1 MQRLAPPSVR
11 LRDYQ
16 EDSINA
22 ILKYLDKGEKRL
34 GLSLA
39 TGAGKTVI
47 FTHLIDRVAAPTQ
60 DATQTLILAHRREL
74 VEQAARH
81 CRNTYP
87 EKSVEIEMAKSQA
100 TGLADITVASV
111 QTLQRPDRLMRFD
124 PDRFKLVLVDEA
136 HHIVADSYMNVLH
149 HFKLDSSGEKGPAA
163 LVGVSATFS
172 RHDGLRLGLAID
184 HIVYH
189 KDYVDM
195 IDDKW
200 LANAVFTT
208 VSTGVNLSKVKVS
221 QGDFQTG
228 SLSEAVNHEQT
239 NLLTV
244 RAWLEKAK
252 NRRSTLVFCVD
263 LAHVASLTAMF
274 RQHGVDAR
282 YVTSDTPTKERADLL
297 EAFKAGHYPVLLNC
311 GIFTEGTDIPNID
324 CVILARPT
332 QSRNLLIQMI
342 GRGLRLHPGK
352 ENCHVIDM
360 VSSLDAGITTTP
372 TLFGLDPAEILKE
385 TDAKQ
390 MKSLRQRREYEQVG
404 SATVEGQPPELKGS
418 ITFTDYDD
426 VNDLIQD
433 HEGERHVRALSPH
446 SWVVVDDGRWV
457 LSDRTGA
464 CLTIK
469 QEADKYLT
477 THTAR
482 MPAGSTSKSPYARPR
497 QVGQAVT
504 FEDALHGADTFAGKV
519 FQHAYISKSAHWRRQ
534 AATDAQCEYLNKFR
548 DEDSQLDPLSIR
560 KGGAADLI
568 TKMKHGARGRFKR
581 MAGEKKKAVRKQE
594 KVDEWKRRQ
603 NEAEVKVGP
612 VGV

>member
-1 MQRLAPPSVR
+1 MARQRL
-11 LRDYQ
+11 
-16 EDSINA
+16 
-22 ILKYLDKGEKRL
+22 
-34 GLSLA
+34 
-39 TGAGKTVI
+39 
-47 FTHLIDRVAAPTQ
+47 
-60 DATQTLILAHRREL
+60 
-74 VEQAARH
+74 
-81 CRNTYP
+81 
-87 EKSVEIEMAKSQA
+87 
-100 TGLADITVASV
+100 
-111 QTLQRPDRLMRFD
+111 
-124 PDRFKLVLVDEA
+124 
-136 HHIVADSYMNVLH
+136 
-149 HFKLDSSGEKGPAA
+149 
-163 LVGVSATFS
+163 
-172 RHDGLRLGLAID
+172 
-184 HIVYH
+184 
-189 KDYVDM
+189 
-195 IDDKW
+195 
-200 LANAVFTT
+200 FTT

-221 QGDFQTG
+221 QGDFQAG
-228 SLSEAVNHEQT
+228 SLSKAVNNEQT

-252 NRRSTLVFCVD
+252 NRQSTLVFCVD

-274 RQHGVDAR
+274 RQHGIDAQ

-297 EAFKAGHYPVLLNC
+297 DAFKAGRYPVLLNC

-324 CVILARPT
+324 CVVMARPT

-360 VSSLDAGITTTP
+360 VSSLEAGITTTP

-385 TDAKQ
+385 TDTKQ
-390 MKSLRQRREYEQVG
+390 MKSLREERQRQTTAV
-404 SATVEGQPPELKGS
+404 SGQPLPELKGS

-464 CLTIK
+464 FLTIK
-469 QEADKYLT
+469 KEEKYVT

-482 MPAGSTSKSPYARPR
+482 MPAGSTSKLPYARPR

-534 AATDAQCEYLNKFR
+534 AATDAQCAFLNKFR
-548 DEDSQLDPLSIR
+548 DEESQLDPMSIR

-581 MAGEKKKAVRKQE
+581 MAGERKKAERKRE
-594 KVDEWKRRQ
+594 RVGEWERRQ
-603 NEAEVKVGP
+603 REVKVGP
-612 VGV
+612 VDAW